1 MFEELL
7 TQPLSQKMDQ
17 QAPYDDIVVSTRIRL
32 ARNVVHYPFSTRMTE
47 DQANALINET
57 ERQLSGLKGFQ
68 FGRVDQVDALTRTAL
83 VEKHLISPALA
94 THPRTGLFIS
104 EDEQI
109 SVMVNEED
117 HFRIQTLLP
126 GLQLE
131 EAFRVAKQVDRLISE
146 RFKIAFDDTLGYL
159 TTCPSNVGTGL
170 RASVMLHLPGL
181 VLTNQIQ
188 GYIKHLRQLGFAI
201 RGRYGEG
208 SDASGRMFQLS
219 NQRTLGASED
229 MLITDYQFAVEAL
242 IEAEQAARKG
252 LLETYQEELED
263 RLYRSSGIL
272 RSARLITAREAT
284 ERLSDVRLADS
295 LGLEV
300 ELPPN
305 LFHHL
310 LVSLQTGFLQKHF
323 GKQLTSRERDIERAT
338 IIRQMLTEQTNR
350 DHTQGGFA

>member
-1 MFEELL
+1 MFKELL
-7 TQPLSQKMDQ
+7 THPLSEKMNQ

-32 ARNVVHYPFSTRMTE
+32 ARNAMQYPFSTMLSE
-47 DQANALINET
+47 KEANELIDET
-57 ERQLSGLKGFQ
+57 ERQLSGLKGFR
-68 FGRVDQVDALTRTAL
+68 FGRVDQADALTRTAL

-94 THPRTGLFIS
+94 SHPRTGLFIS

-117 HFRIQTLLP
+117 HFRIQTLFP

-131 EAFRVAKQVDRLISE
+131 EAFRIAKQVDQLISE
-146 RFKIAFDDTLGYL
+146 RFKIAFDDALGYL

-188 GYIKHLRQLGFAI
+188 GYVKHLRQLGFAI

-229 MLITDYQFAVEAL
+229 MLITDYLFAVEAL

-252 LLETYQEELED
+252 LMEMYQEELED
-263 RLYRSSGIL
+263 RLYRSYGIL
-272 RSARLITAREAT
+272 TSARLITAREAT
-284 ERLSDVRLADS
+284 ERLSDVRLADG
-295 LGLEV
+295 LGLAV
-300 ELPPN
+300 NLAPN
-305 LFHHL
+305 VFHHL

-323 GKQLTSRERDIERAT
+323 GNQLTTRERDIERANV
-338 IIRQMLTEQTNR
+338 IRQMLTEQKHR